1 MSGLSDIDKVYQGVV
16 DLHNA
21 EQVVSREALAETTG
35 LKMSEIT
42 KFTKLL
48 VEHGKI
54 YRVTRGIF
62 KPAIG
67 FGETR
72 PVSVSVL
79 DSGMGVLEI
88 GDTVLHLNPQE
99 MRSLGGFDVGVRA
112 AVFQYSDGARVFSI
126 AELSGMFRQ
135 KREVGPLMP
144 RLSDEDWRKVELDYR
159 RGVLSIAEIGR
170 KYNVSAQHVGRV
182 AKERVWTRDLNDEV
196 QAKARAMVLSADKNG
211 NAPDYADFNL
221 KQVTD
226 AEAKRVAAVQ
236 RRHRNLAE
244 NLSKSAEQIV
254 AELYGSPEDTFTKAR
269 MFQTVAAGFKVLV
282 EIERKSYGMD
292 TAESKIS
299 ESAKTAGIRIEFVGP
314 EDDGKDG

>member
-1 MSGLSDIDKVYQGVV
+1 
-16 DLHNA
+16 
-21 EQVVSREALAETTG
+21 
-35 LKMSEIT
+35 
-42 KFTKLL
+42 
-48 VEHGKI
+48 
-54 YRVTRGIF
+54 
-62 KPAIG
+62 
-67 FGETR
+67 
-72 PVSVSVL
+72 
-79 DSGMGVLEI
+79 
-88 GDTVLHLNPQE
+88 
-99 MRSLGGFDVGVRA
+99 
-112 AVFQYSDGARVFSI
+112 
-126 AELSGMFRQ
+126 
-135 KREVGPLMP
+135 MP

-269 MFQTVAAGFKVLV
+269 HPHCWRWGRNALCVFYACAKFKNRCA
-282 EIERKSYGMD
+282 IPY
-292 TAESKIS
+292 TAC
-299 ESAKTAGIRIEFVGP
+299 
-314 EDDGKDG
+314 

>member
-1 MSGLSDIDKVYQGVV
+1 MSGLSDIDKVYQGIV

-21 EQVVSREALAETTG
+21 EQVVSREALAEMTG

-99 MRSLGGFDVGVRA
+99 MRTLGALMSGFGQQFASIQMGRE
-112 AVFQYSDGARVFSI
+112 FS
-126 AELSGMFRQ
+126 
-135 KREVGPLMP
+135 
-144 RLSDEDWRKVELDYR
+144 
-159 RGVLSIAEIGR
+159 VLRSYLEC
-170 KYNVSAQHVGRV
+170 SA
-182 AKERVWTRDLNDEV
+182 
-196 QAKARAMVLSADKNG
+196 KNG
-211 NAPDYADFNL
+211 RLDL
-221 KQVTD
+221 
-226 AEAKRVAAVQ
+226 
-236 RRHRNLAE
+236 
-244 NLSKSAEQIV
+244 
-254 AELYGSPEDTFTKAR
+254 
-269 MFQTVAAGFKVLV
+269 
-282 EIERKSYGMD
+282 
-292 TAESKIS
+292 
-299 ESAKTAGIRIEFVGP
+299 
-314 EDDGKDG
+314 